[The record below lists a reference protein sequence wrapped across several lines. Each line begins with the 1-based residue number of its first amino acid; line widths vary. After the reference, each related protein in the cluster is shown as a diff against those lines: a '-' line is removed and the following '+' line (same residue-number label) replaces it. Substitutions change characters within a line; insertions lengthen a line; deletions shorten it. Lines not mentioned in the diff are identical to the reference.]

1 VSGRNNSSIQNSLR
15 QSLQSTRENE
25 RLCIQVAYLLAQRE
39 TVEREIGPL
48 MALKDNYPKYLIT
61 LDRHFGDDIEGIHL
75 LHLRDFLLRRK

>member
-1 VSGRNNSSIQNSLR
+1 
-15 QSLQSTRENE
+15 
-25 RLCIQVAYLLAQRE
+25 VAYLLAQRE